1 VSTIFSIHLWR
12 DDRHEDYCGCWHVAV
27 SDDDAVVA
35 TLREAG
41 FGCFR
46 NEDGSI
52 GRAFF
57 LADELGEQMSEAES
71 VTECFVEATACNRP
85 LGAS

>member
-1 VSTIFSIHLWR
+1 MSVFSIHLWR
-12 DDRHEDYCGCWHVAV
+12 DERHEDYCGCWHVPVEA
-27 SDDDAVVA
+27 DDPVVA
-35 TLREAG
+35 TLRDAG

-57 LADELGEQMSEAES
+57 LADELAEQMQAAER
-71 VTECFVEATACNRP
+71 VTECIAEATVCEREAV
-85 LGAS
+85 AS